1 MEGDMTAP
9 TDINNDNNSEIL
21 NTSYQPSVSLTRSSN
36 NRSNPDSPYTL
47 PAPLKNKLCNK
58 YGVGILSVICVIL
71 PFWPLVSELLLT
83 MFTIA
88 IKSFKLHK
96 ALFADSIYM

>member
-71 PFWPLVSELLLT
+71 APTRRPMYQEKTLQTKLLMPLQVLMSL
-83 MFTIA
+83 
-88 IKSFKLHK
+88 IK
-96 ALFADSIYM
+96 